1 MAQLAP
7 SLPKKMTK
15 KMQDDLDLVLRKHKP
30 GGAGTHPQSQPSQH
44 LEDRGRKVLSSSRLL
59 SGPSGIPGNP
69 TGLQENKDSE

>member
-7 SLPKKMTK
+7 CLPKKRPK
-15 KMQDDLDLVLRKHKP
+15 KMQDDLDLVIRMHKP